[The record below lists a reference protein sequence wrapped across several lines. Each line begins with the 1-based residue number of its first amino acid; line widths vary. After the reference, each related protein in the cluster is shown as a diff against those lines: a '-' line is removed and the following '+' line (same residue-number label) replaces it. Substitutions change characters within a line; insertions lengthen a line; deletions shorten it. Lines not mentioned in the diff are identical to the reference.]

1 MRINSLLFVPFV
13 LVFLVFF
20 LSNVSAKSPCEGLGL
35 FCLADAYNTSGNE
48 TVVVCAGTNNPVN
61 WFNFWYNGTGPLNKT
76 NGGVISAQYYD
87 YQNAVANET
96 NYNNEGIT
104 GSMNP
109 PCIEF
114 ILNGTSAPF
123 TNRTIQINATAYNS
137 TDYTQTGNRSM
148 ITANYVFIE
157 TKDASGSAN
166 LPNVILMPFN
176 NATKTFLL
184 TDPAVTDAS
193 GYWAEHCVGFINQTI
208 NFCQPIIPGP
218 TICMFHGSEFFG
230 QGFNCTINST
240 TTMYAINMI
249 SANSSKQ
256 NVTPGQPLI
265 INLATSTAMT
275 MVMSENWNPAA
286 DQQMSNLAV
295 SRYNISD
302 YDTDELLFSI
312 SSGGGGGGPGGGE
325 GGGGGGGMPAF
336 IQPYKIY
343 KITFNLNG
351 VVYTY
356 PFITPTNGPTGANIF
371 VANSSAFPLNGS
383 NCGYKTIIGK
393 VVNES
398 GVAVPNA
405 VVYGQFYKSPGGA
418 FGISF
423 FNSSVTNANGVFTM
437 RLPRTLP
444 PNENPQCSGECNMFF
459 PMYQFQIV
467 SNITNS
473 SVPMYFT
480 TIDNNNNKGY
490 FALGDTT
497 VLPALVLKR
506 GGQVDVNITLNNA
519 SMVMSELSK
528 LLSLGTGL
536 VKDATTGKFNMIKMF
551 EQVSLPTSIITSL
564 LSPVGNAVVD
574 LFGKDT
580 SMGNPESG
588 NIISACFN
596 TSATVSQGLA
606 TSITCNL
613 TQPGYLNLTVY
624 SCKDIFGDLSSSPS
638 NSNCINID
646 NPQYRN
652 QRAGSFD
659 FWFETNGILRDSNG
673 QAVVYIS
680 PEGVLLEN
688 LVGFNSQDSK
698 ISIPLPPGNYTF
710 ELAPAFEYSWYS
722 GVYNKT
728 QFTITAGNTTFVNM
742 TRGKSWRIES
752 MFNPSFTLSGTNQM
766 NVSVF
771 KPNEANDPN
780 PLNSSYVTLTGK
792 ILYLNKSEASSQ
804 TILFS
809 YDSSRKNFYNTTFIP
824 SSFVSTGGKY
834 WLLLNA
840 TNVTGNTL
848 YTTTNLMPIHAYD
861 FQVGLDLGGFTFG
874 IAQNISAKIFAYNTT
889 SNPPIG
895 LNASSG
901 NVTVKAYD
909 MTGTD
914 VTSTNTFGYI
924 ASNVS
929 NGQGS
934 VNITMPNT
942 LGFYEIVVSLKTDGC
957 VASGCANN
965 AVGVADN
972 WLQISNLNIKTT
984 TDRQGY
990 KPEDNVI
997 LTVQISNSSSGASFS
1012 GVSIEVTVDN
1022 SNTPAFATTGSDGK
1036 ATFTLNPSTYA
1047 GSGSSTWSY
1056 GWHNIRIKISKGDAG
1071 GTVNLDTWYG
1081 FDVRGFD
1088 LFLRPDRPVYQ
1099 TTDNVTID
1107 MYGALG
1113 TVTIPNNGVKVDGTT
1128 LATCFDTTDPLNYG
1142 SCNNASNGNGP
1153 MPGVNYHV
1161 NDAWGQ
1167 GSKRVELWNWTV
1179 GHHDVEITVSFGNSQ
1194 QKFYTGFD
1202 VSAYNIIATTDSFS
1216 YNLNQNITLN
1226 VKASYLNGTALNNN
1240 NVVATLYKAQPPND
1254 INVTEG
1260 RGTTNTTGQ
1269 TTLKLNATQAGFNY
1283 IKINV
1288 GGQLQFIGVQVST
1301 IKVTLLNAAG
1311 GNAVTNY
1318 NVAPGG
1324 TVTIYINATS
1334 GGSNIPDGSTAK
1346 AALWSFGNRVDLPDG
1361 TFTNGN
1367 ATINVSIPTFAP
1379 SQVYGL
1385 EIRVSTPNGDQGF
1398 AQPSSLSVN
1407 GGNALQLSVSSDR
1420 SFSNPYKAGDTALF
1434 MVTLSYPDGSGASGH
1449 NITFE
1454 IGSEGAM
1461 PQTIGTAIT
1470 GSGGTATKQFSI
1482 TTNYTDGPYF
1492 LHVYITNNTDIQA
1505 YTGFLISTLRA
1516 EVTPNRNVYSPGE
1529 TITLNVTLINRTSGS
1544 RVNATSGF
1552 AAIFN
1557 KDKGE
1562 IETFYDPTGRAQPYQ
1577 INITISNE
1585 SSSIGTYPIVVVMF
1599 LNQYQGIGFTLI
1611 DVKNSSQSLN
1621 LTLPST
1627 ITANTPFL
1635 ANISSSLSGTATL
1648 RVFSP
1653 TATSVVYEN
1662 TSINLAAA
1670 GTPNATV
1677 NLTIT
1682 NPGIYVFNVFVSGIG
1697 TTTQIAS
1704 ISPPTSG
1711 TIPELWTGTSTSAN
1725 ATVFTT
1731 SQNVYVMSNVANS
1744 TASILTVD
1752 LTTNMTKSVS
1762 LQLTLN
1768 SSSTY
1773 YGVFSNSNLVS
1784 NRTYF
1789 VRLDTGTATG
1799 ISNKM
1804 FTVS

>member
-1 MRINSLLFVPFV
+1 MDKNSLVFALFVSI
-13 LVFLVFF
+13 FLMFF
-20 LSNVSAKSPCEGLGL
+20 LSDVLAKSPCDGQL

-48 TVVVCAGTNNPVN
+48 TVIVCAGTNTAVN
-61 WFNFWYNGTGPLNKT
+61 GFNFWYNGTGNLNTT
-76 NGGVISAQYYD
+76 NGGIVSAQFYD
-87 YQNAVANET
+87 YQSATVGT
-96 NYNNEGIT
+96 NYNNEGIK
-104 GSMNP
+104 GSDNI
-109 PCIEF
+109 PCVKF
-114 ILNGTSAPF
+114 VLNSSAPF
-123 TNRTIQINATAYNS
+123 TNKTIQINATSFN
-137 TDYTQTGNRSM
+137 TINYTGAAILCNPGNLATCNATM
-148 ITANYVFIE
+148 LTANYVFIE
-157 TKDASGSAN
+157 TKDAGGSTN
-166 LPNVILMPFN
+166 LPSVILLPFN

-184 TDPAVTDAS
+184 SDPAATDTS
-193 GYWAEHCVGFINQTI
+193 GYWAEHCVGFINQA
-208 NFCQPIIPGP
+208 NLCQPINGP
-218 TICMFHGSEFFG
+218 TMCMYHGIQFPG
-230 QGFNCTINST
+230 IDFNCAINST

-249 SANSSKQ
+249 SANSTIQ

-275 MVMSENWNPAA
+275 MIMGEEWTPSQG
-286 DQQMSNLAV
+286 QQMSNLAV
-295 SRYNISD
+295 PQYNISD
-302 YDTDELLFSI
+302 YDSNELLFSI
-312 SSGGGGGGPGGGE
+312 SSGGGGGE
-325 GGGGGGGMPAF
+325 GGGAPAF

-351 VVYTY
+351 TVYTY
-356 PFITPTNGPTGANIF
+356 PFMTPTNGPTGANIF
-371 VANSSAFPLNGS
+371 VANSSVFPLTS
-383 NCGYKTIIGK
+383 GYKTIIGK
-393 VVNES
+393 VLNES
-398 GVAVPNA
+398 GNAVPNA
-405 VVYGQFYKSPGGA
+405 VVYGQFYKGGGGA

-437 RLPRTLP
+437 RLPKTLS
-444 PNENPQCSGECNMFF
+444 PNENPQCTGQENCNMFF

-473 SVPMYFT
+473 SGVPIYFT

-497 VLPALVLKR
+497 VLPPLVLKK

-519 SMVMSELSK
+519 TMVMSELSK

-551 EQVSLPTSIITSL
+551 EQVTLPTNIITSL
-564 LSPVGNAVVD
+564 LSPVGNVVVD

-588 NIISACFN
+588 SIVSVCFN
-596 TSATVSQGLA
+596 TSATVSQGVA
-606 TSITCNL
+606 TPITCNL

-624 SCKDIFGDLSSSPS
+624 SCKDIFGDLSSQ
-638 NSNCINID
+638 SNCIDISHGQNNIK
-646 NPQYRN
+646 
-652 QRAGSFD
+652 AGSFD

-673 QAVVYIS
+673 QAVVYIN

-728 QFTITAGNTTFVNM
+728 QFTITAGATTYVNI
-742 TRGKSWRIES
+742 TRGNSWRIES
-752 MFNPSFTLSGTNQM
+752 MFNPSLTLSGVNQL

-771 KPNEANDPN
+771 KHPETNDPN
-780 PLNSSYVTLTGK
+780 PLNSSYITLTGK
-792 ILYLNKSEASSQ
+792 ILFLNKSEASDK
-804 TILFS
+804 TIIFG
-809 YDSSRKNFYNTTFIP
+809 YDSGKKNFYNTTFVP

-861 FQVGLDLGGFTFG
+861 FQVGLDIGGFTFG
-874 IAQNISAKIFAYNTT
+874 TGQIVSGKIFAYNT
-889 SNPPIG
+889 SANPPVG
-895 LNASSG
+895 LNASQG
-901 NVTVKAYD
+901 NVTVKIYD
-909 MTGTD
+909 MTGAE
-914 VTSTNTFGYI
+914 VTSVTAS
-924 ASNVS
+924 ASNVID
-929 NGQGS
+929 GQGTI
-934 VNITMPNT
+934 NITMPST
-942 LGFYEIVVSLKTDGC
+942 LGFYEVVSSVKTDGC
-957 VASGCANN
+957 VASGCTDN
-965 AVGVADN
+965 AVGVVDN
-972 WLQISNLNIKTT
+972 WVQISNLNIKTT

-997 LTVQISNSSSGASFS
+997 LTIQVSNASSGTGIEGA
-1012 GVSIEVTVDN
+1012 SIEVVVDN

-1036 ATFTLNPSTYA
+1036 ATLTLNPSTYA
-1047 GSGSSTWSY
+1047 GSGSSTWAY

-1071 GTVNLDTWYG
+1071 GTANLDTWYG

-1088 LFLRPDRPVYQ
+1088 LFIRSDRPVYQ
-1099 TTDNVTID
+1099 TTDNVAFIA
-1107 MYGALG
+1107 YGASQG
-1113 TVTIPNNGVKVDGTT
+1113 TSIVGVKVDGTT
-1128 LATCFDTTDPLNYG
+1128 LTNGYCDPTAGVTFCTSEGFGTG
-1142 SCNNASNGNGP
+1142 SNTIKIGN
-1153 MPGVNYHV
+1153 
-1161 NDAWGQ
+1161 W
-1167 GSKRVELWNWTV
+1167 SV
-1179 GHHDVEITVSFGNSQ
+1179 GHHDVVITVSYGSSQ
-1194 QKFYTGFD
+1194 QNFYTGFE

-1226 VKASYLNGTALNNN
+1226 IKASYNNGTVLSSNG
-1240 NVVATLYKAQPPND
+1240 VTATLYKAQPPND
-1254 INVTEG
+1254 INVSED
-1260 RGTTNTTGQ
+1260 RGTTNSMGQ
-1269 TTLKLNATQAGFNY
+1269 ATLHLNATQPGFGY

-1288 GGQLQFIGVQVST
+1288 GGQLQFIGVQVSS
-1301 IKVTLLNAAG
+1301 IKITLLNAIG
-1311 GNAVTNY
+1311 GGAVTNF

-1361 TFTNGN
+1361 TFANGN

-1385 EIRVSTPNGDQGF
+1385 EVRVNTPNGDQGF
-1398 AQPSSLSVN
+1398 AQPSTLTVA

-1434 MVTLSYPDGSGASGH
+1434 MATLSYPDGSGVSGH

-1454 IGSEGAM
+1454 IGSEGSM
-1461 PQTIGTAIT
+1461 PQIIGTAIT
-1470 GSGGTATKQFSI
+1470 GSGGTATKQLNI

-1492 LHVYITNNTDIQA
+1492 LHAYITNNTDIQA

-1544 RVNATSGF
+1544 QVNATSGF
-1552 AAIFN
+1552 VAIFN

-1562 IETFYDPTGRAQPYQ
+1562 IQTFYDPTGKTQPYQ
-1577 INITISNE
+1577 INITISND
-1585 SSSIGTYPIVVVMF
+1585 STSIGTYPVAVVMF
-1599 LNQYQGIGFTLI
+1599 LNQSQGVGFTLI
-1611 DVKNSSQSLN
+1611 DVRNSSQSLN
-1621 LTLPST
+1621 LTLPSS

-1648 RVFSP
+1648 RIFSP
-1653 TATSVVYEN
+1653 AATSVVYEN
-1662 TSINLAAA
+1662 TSIALSSG

-1711 TIPELWTGTSTSAN
+1711 TIPEVWTGNISAN
-1725 ATVFTT
+1725 TTAFTT
-1731 SQNVYVMSNVANS
+1731 SQDVYVMSNIANA
-1744 TASILTVD
+1744 TATILTVD
-1752 LTTNMTKSVS
+1752 MTTNTTKSIS

-1773 YGVFSNSNLVS
+1773 HGVFSSSNLVS

-1789 VRLDTGTATG
+1789 VRLDTSTATG
-1799 ISNKM
+1799 LSNKM